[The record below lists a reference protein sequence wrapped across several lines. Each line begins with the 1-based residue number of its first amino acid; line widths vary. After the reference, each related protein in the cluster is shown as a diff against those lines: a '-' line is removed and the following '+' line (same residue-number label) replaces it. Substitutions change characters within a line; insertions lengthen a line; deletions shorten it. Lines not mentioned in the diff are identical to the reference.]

1 MRFSN
6 LNSPEFR
13 HVKHLLFWPIYGLLF
28 MFVER
33 FYPVEHYYAVHCS
46 LDDVIPFC
54 EYFVIPYY
62 LWFVYIIAIL
72 IYFSFFGADVKEY
85 NQLVFSL
92 GIGMTIFLFISWIW
106 PNGLLLRPASFPRD
120 NFFTGL
126 VEGLYQADTST
137 NVFPSIHVYNSVVA
151 FIAINRCKALKKR
164 KAVRAGAFI
173 LSTLIILATVF
184 LKQHSVVD
192 VFGALVMNAILYVII
207 YRPEVFAGLV
217 KKTAVE

>member
-1 MRFSN
+1 MKSLMKKKALWLIPVYTVFYVVSFMLLERRTKNVHIIS
-6 LNSPEFR
+6 SP
-13 HVKHLLFWPIYGLLF
+13 
-28 MFVER
+28 
-33 FYPVEHYYAVHCS
+33 
-46 LDDVIPFC
+46 LDQYIPFC

>member
-1 MRFSN
+1 MKSLMKKKALWLIPVYTVFYVVSFMLLERRTTNVHIIS
-6 LNSPEFR
+6 SP
-13 HVKHLLFWPIYGLLF
+13 
-28 MFVER
+28 
-33 FYPVEHYYAVHCS
+33 
-46 LDDVIPFC
+46 LDQYIPFC

-120 NFFTGL
+120 NVFTGL

>member
-1 MRFSN
+1 MKSLMKKKALWLVPVYTVFYVVSFMLLERRTTNVHIIS
-6 LNSPEFR
+6 SP
-13 HVKHLLFWPIYGLLF
+13 
-28 MFVER
+28 
-33 FYPVEHYYAVHCS
+33 
-46 LDDVIPFC
+46 LDQYIPFC

>member
-1 MRFSN
+1 MKSLMKKKALWLIPVYTVIYVVSFMLLERRTTNVHIIS
-6 LNSPEFR
+6 SP
-13 HVKHLLFWPIYGLLF
+13 
-28 MFVER
+28 
-33 FYPVEHYYAVHCS
+33 
-46 LDDVIPFC
+46 LDQYIPFC

-207 YRPEVFAGLV
+207 YRPELFAGLV